1 MTNKETNSAFQFSP
15 AFDSAFLNELFAD
28 DLKYAAV
35 VFGDFLTEMPVCC
48 DEMTTAFQ
56 NNDIPGLRSSA
67 HKCKTL
73 FAYVGL
79 NAISSQLQAL
89 ETACSYLETTQTIQ
103 PLFQELLKQK
113 PAIEQMISEEIK
125 RLEAYY
131 EK

>member
-1 MTNKETNSAFQFSP
+1 MTNKPTNAAFQFSP

-28 DLKYAAV
+28 DMEYAAV
-35 VFGDFLTEMPVCC
+35 VFRDFLAEMPQCC

-56 NNDIPGLRSSA
+56 NNNIPGLRSSA

-79 NAISSQLQAL
+79 NAISGQLQAL
-89 ETACSYLETTQTIQ
+89 EAACDHLETTQTIA

-125 RLEAYY
+125 RLESFY